1 MRLFWQDVWY
11 KIQLVMFDEIQ
22 EVDEENIYD
31 ENVVEEIKFM
41 QVFFRLMDGFLLKV
55 GIKVGKKVFK
65 NVEFR
70 LIEIVEDG

>member
-1 MRLFWQDVWY
+1 
-11 KIQLVMFDEIQ
+11 MFDEIQ